1 MMKVVLRSVFK
12 EKEMGKQVM
21 EQKENER
28 HGQKF
33 YDIFSVEN
41 CLTYTSIKSAL
52 L

>member
-1 MMKVVLRSVFK
+1 MMKVVLSFQ

-41 CLTYTSIKSAL
+41 CLTYTLID
-52 L
+52 